1 MFKRA
6 AELRSSREF
15 STVTSTSLLSLK
27 LQHDTEGRIDSVGPT
42 YSKSGLRRLARSIY
56 LWNSYPFDEKDVHSM
71 ATDADRDRTL
81 KVSSEEVNS
90 REPRKNLKSRES
102 LASWKSDIPK
112 DAAKRVLVI
121 LGIPKSTAVCGMVA
135 QVCGGPLERVNFFRS
150 RGAAELY
157 FMFPEHARKFFE
169 YGTRTNF
176 FCVNGHTLT
185 VEWANRHN
193 TDDLDTFHPPLST
206 SLMREVVDWGARRC
220 LVFSKAVPSKP
231 SKGVLSLHYPLP
243 KIHYSR
249 DLDIEKVR
257 KHMLVFGE
265 IVDIGAVILRK
276 LCFSVHFADV
286 RSAIVAKKQ
295 CETAGTMLHDA
306 YYGWTLWYGKDPTD
320 LPCKVL

>member
-1 MFKRA
+1 MFKRV

-27 LQHDTEGRIDSVGPT
+27 HHTEEKIDSDGPT

-56 LWNSYPFDEKDVHSM
+56 LWNSYPYDEKDVHSM
-71 ATDADRDRTL
+71 ANDTDRDRTL
-81 KVSSEEVNS
+81 KLSSEEVNS
-90 REPRKNLKSRES
+90 REPYKNLKSRES
-102 LASWKSDIPK
+102 LVSWKSDRPK
-112 DAAKRVLVI
+112 DAAKRVVVV
-121 LGIPKSTAVCGMVA
+121 LGIPRSTSVSGLVA
-135 QVCGGPLERVNFFRS
+135 QVCGGPLERVNFFKS

-157 FMFPEHARKFFE
+157 FMFPEHARTFLG
-169 YGTRTNF
+169 YATRTNF

-206 SLMREVVDWGARRC
+206 SLKREVVDWGARRC
-220 LVFSKAVPSKP
+220 LVFSKTVPSKP

-243 KIHYSR
+243 KSHYSK

-265 IVDIGAVILRK
+265 IVEIGPVISRK

-286 RSAIVAKKQ
+286 RSAIVAKKL
-295 CETAGTMLHDA
+295 CEAAGTMLHDA